1 MERTCF
7 HSKINGM
14 EIPDKEIVS
23 SITKS
28 DVTLNGNPVLVA
40 RHFQYRV
47 EIIFKIVVLDGPLG
61 KTIC

>member
-1 MERTCF
+1 
-7 HSKINGM
+7 M